1 MNNAFKL
8 SRLAKVVIMTLGV
21 SSTPLLTCAAVIGSQ
36 SGDVITLADGT
47 TLNGDARYG
56 AMMYGILIPL
66 SYTPKI
72 DLGTGSTLNITD
84 PSGSVNS
91 ILIFGTSGSLN
102 ADRLTINAT
111 GKHASALEVFGA
123 NNSINLGSG
132 SSAIVVSSA
141 DGDASGMMVRQGSL
155 LADNLHI
162 STTGNH
168 GVALNISGYGS
179 TANIGYGSLIE
190 TNGVDED
197 GVRVDNLVGEANGKH
212 ASLVADAL
220 SVITLAD
227 HSTAFNIQ
235 VNSWADLGSH
245 SQLLTSGINSPGIWN
260 FGGNLTADALTIKT
274 TGLISPAIEGR
285 ENSITTIGPGS
296 VVVTANAGALVAMD
310 DNVTLNFLGSEDNRN
325 SISTTGLYGASAQ
338 SAGSTILLRNSD
350 ITVDHVRGMGLL
362 SYSGGVINGDGLTIT
377 TSTDAYGV
385 YAYGNGE
392 VNLTGETV
400 IDVGSPEGVALATP
414 YVAGA
419 PGIITAAGKM
429 DITGGVI
436 SVGGLIDL
444 DFAPASRWYGSALID
459 SKDQGHLNV
468 SLTDSEWRVA
478 ASSTLDNLQLDHAQV
493 DLSAAVD
500 NAPGSTLTVANLS
513 GSGDFTLRT
522 DLAGDGDGVNNLGD
536 KIVVTSSSAGSYGLT
551 IKNRGSAATH
561 GDEVLTVVETP
572 DGAAT
577 FTGNADVELGGYVY
591 RVNKQ
596 GTNWVLAS
604 ASIAPEE
611 DVVPDDKTPEVEPV
625 EPVTPPE
632 EEEVAPVE
640 PVTPPDEEDVTPVEP
655 VTPPDEED
663 AAPVEPVTPPDEE
676 DAVPVEPVTPPDKE
690 EAAPTPP
697 QEEAPA
703 EQPAVTPP
711 GNSKPTPV
719 ISTSASAGA
728 NFLNI
733 GYLMNYAETQTLLQR
748 MGDVRQGQRAGN
760 VWLRGTGGRFDG
772 FASGKLSQFSLNY
785 SGYQFG
791 VDKRLADEVPV
802 YLGFFMGASHG
813 SSGYQGGSGTMQS
826 THFGLYTTW
835 ISDAGFYLD
844 SVTKI
849 NRLRNQFSVLDTQG
863 NRVSGKGVSSGISAS
878 LEAGKRFSLSGREG
892 LFLEPQLQFT
902 LAHQNNAAVHASNGL
917 DIKLSDYRSLQARAS
932 VLAGYAINQPGYR
945 LNAYLKTGAMREYAG
960 HAAYALNGSREK
972 LSFQGTGWNNG
983 VGVSTQLRD
992 HTLFM
997 EADITDGSR
1006 FDQRQLNAGYRFS
1019 F

>member
-1 MNNAFKL
+1 
-8 SRLAKVVIMTLGV
+8 MTLGV
-21 SSTPLLTCAAVIGSQ
+21 SATPIMTCAAVIGSQ
-36 SGDVITLADGT
+36 SGDVITLTDGT
-47 TLNGDARYG
+47 TLNGDARY
-56 AMMYGILIPL
+56 AATMYGILIPL
-66 SYTPKI
+66 PYTPKI
-72 DLGTGSTLNITD
+72 DLGTGSILNITD
-84 PSGSVNS
+84 PTGSVNS
-91 ILIFGTSGSLN
+91 ILIFGANGSLN

-123 NNSINLGSG
+123 NNSLNLGTG

-141 DGDASGMMVRQGSL
+141 DGYASGMMIRQSSL

-162 STTGNH
+162 SITGNH
-168 GVALNISGYGS
+168 GVGLNISGYGS

-190 TNGVDED
+190 TNGVDAH

-227 HSTAFNIQ
+227 HSTAVNMQ
-235 VNSWADLGSH
+235 VNSRADLGSH
-245 SQLLTSGINSPGIWN
+245 SQLLTSGINSPGIWSV
-260 FGGNLTADALTIKT
+260 GGNLTADALTIKT
-274 TGLISPAIEGR
+274 TGLKSPAIEGR
-285 ENSITTIGPGS
+285 ENSITTLGPGS

-350 ITVDHVRGMGLL
+350 ITVDHVRGMGLQ
-362 SYSGGVINGDGLTIT
+362 SYEGGVINGDGLTIT

-385 YAYGNGE
+385 YAFSNGA

-400 IDVGSPEGVALATP
+400 IDVGSPQGVALATP

-419 PGIITAAGKM
+419 PGIITATGKM

-468 SLTDSEWRVA
+468 RLSDSEWRVA
-478 ASSTLDNLQLDHAQV
+478 ASSTLDNLQLDRAQV
-493 DLSAAVD
+493 DLSAAAD
-500 NAPGSTLTVANLS
+500 NAPGTTLTVANLS

-522 DLAGDGDGVNNLGD
+522 DLVGDGDGVNNLSD
-536 KIVVTSSSAGSYGLT
+536 KIMVTGSSAGSYGLT
-551 IKNRGSAATH
+551 IKNRGSAVTR

-577 FTGNADVELGGYVY
+577 FTSNADVELGGYVY

-604 ASIAPEE
+604 ANIAPEE
-611 DVVPDDKTPEVEPV
+611 EVVPAPVPDDKAPEVTPV
-625 EPVTPPE
+625 DPVTPPDKE
-632 EEEVAPVE
+632 DAAPIE
-640 PVTPPDEEDVTPVEP
+640 PVTPPDEAEVTPIEPATPPDEAEVTPIEPATPPDEAEVTPVEP
-655 VTPPDEED
+655 VTPS
-663 AAPVEPVTPPDEE
+663 
-676 DAVPVEPVTPPDKE
+676 DKE
-690 EAAPTPP
+690 EVAPPPP

-711 GNSKPTPV
+711 SNSKPTPV

-791 VDKRLADEVPV
+791 VDKRLADEMPV

-826 THFGLYTTW
+826 TYFGLYTTW

-878 LEAGKRFSLSGREG
+878 LEAGKRFSLSGRDG

-902 LAHQNNAAVHASNGL
+902 LAHQDNAAVHASNGL

-932 VLAGYAINQPGYR
+932 VLAGYAISQPGYR

-1006 FDQRQLNAGYRFS
+1006 FDQRLLNAGYRFS

>member
-1 MNNAFKL
+1 MNNVFKL
-8 SRLAKVVIMTLGV
+8 RRLAKAVIMTLGV
-21 SSTPLLTCAAVIGSQ
+21 SATPFLTCAAVIGSQ
-36 SGDVITLADGT
+36 SGDEITLADGT
-47 TLNGDARYG
+47 TLNGDAWYS
-56 AMMYGILIPL
+56 AVMYGIFIPQPN
-66 SYTPKI
+66 TPKI
-72 DLGTGSTLNITD
+72 DLGTGSTLNVINPT
-84 PSGSVNS
+84 GSVNS
-91 ILIFGTSGSLN
+91 ILIYGTNGSLN
-102 ADRLTINAT
+102 ADRLTINAS
-111 GKHASALEVFGA
+111 GKHASALKVFGA
-123 NNSINLGSG
+123 NNSLNLGSG

-141 DGDASGMMVRQGSL
+141 DGDASGIMVRQGSL

-162 STTGNH
+162 MTTGNN
-168 GVALNISGYGS
+168 GVALDISGYGS
-179 TANIGYGSLIE
+179 MADIGYGSLIE
-190 TNGVDED
+190 TNGVSGH
-197 GVRVDNLVGEANGKH
+197 GVMVDNLVGKADGKKG

-220 SVITLAD
+220 TVITVAD
-227 HSTAFNIQ
+227 NSTAVNMQ
-235 VNSWADLGSH
+235 ANSWADLGSH
-245 SQLLTSGINSPGIWN
+245 SQLLTSGTNSPGIWSV
-260 FGGNLTADALTIKT
+260 GGNLTADALTIQT
-274 TGLISPAIEGR
+274 TGLKSPAIEGR

-310 DNVTLNFLGSEDNRN
+310 ENVTLNFLGSEENRN

-338 SAGSTILLRNSD
+338 SAGSTLLLRNSD

-362 SYSGGVINGDGLTIT
+362 SYGGGVINGDGLTIN

-385 YAYGNGE
+385 YAYDNGE

-400 IDVGSPEGVALATP
+400 IDAGSPEGVALATP

-429 DITGGVI
+429 NITGGVI

-444 DFAPASRWYGSALID
+444 DFAPASRWYGSARID
-459 SKDQGHLNV
+459 NNDQGHLNV

-478 ASSTLDNLQLDHAQV
+478 TSSTLDNLQLDRAQV
-493 DLSAAVD
+493 DLSAATD
-500 NAPGSTLTVANLS
+500 NAPGTTLTVANLS

-522 DLAGDGDGVNNLGD
+522 DLVGEGNGVNNLGD
-536 KIVVTSSSAGSYGLT
+536 KIVVTGSSVGSYGLT
-551 IKNRGSAATH
+551 IKNRGSAVTR
-561 GDEVLTVVETP
+561 GDEVLTVVETQ

-596 GTNWVLAS
+596 GTSWVLAS
-604 ASIAPEE
+604 ANI
-611 DVVPDDKTPEVEPV
+611 T
-625 EPVTPPE
+625 PE
-632 EEEVAPVE
+632 EEETPAPI
-640 PVTPPDEEDVTPVEP
+640 PDDKAPEVTPVEP
-655 VTPPDEED
+655 VTPPDEAEVT
-663 AAPVEPVTPPDEE
+663 PVEPVTPPDEAE
-676 DAVPVEPVTPPDKE
+676 VTPPEPVTPPN
-690 EAAPTPP
+690 
-697 QEEAPA
+697 
-703 EQPAVTPP
+703 
-711 GNSKPTPV
+711 NSKPNPV
-719 ISTSASAGA
+719 ISTSGSAGA

-802 YLGFFMGASHG
+802 YLGFFMGGSHG
-813 SSGYQGGSGTMQS
+813 SSGYQSGSGTMQS

-863 NRVSGKGVSSGISAS
+863 NRVSGKGISSGISAS

-902 LAHQNNAAVHASNGL
+902 LAHQDNAAVRASNGL

-932 VLAGYAINQPGYR
+932 MLAGYAINQPGYR
-945 LNAYLKTGAMREYAG
+945 LNAYLKTGAVREYAG

-972 LSFQGTGWNNG
+972 LSFQGTSWNNG
-983 VGVSTQLRD
+983 VGISTQLRN